1 MSRKSSAFSKTL
13 LTASDFK
20 AKAVFFADA
29 SLVWRSERLLLV
41 PGLNPASPLHAMF
54 LYTLMRESSN
64 VRQAHPRE
72 FEEGAGLTIE
82 KKKNR
87 VYHLSTVCFD

>member
-1 MSRKSSAFSKTL
+1 MSSKFQQKLQNRIVWTGQAGL
-13 LTASDFK
+13 
-20 AKAVFFADA
+20 VEWIEC
-29 SLVWRSERLLLV
+29 SLPMV

-82 KKKNR
+82 KKIVFR
-87 VYHLSTVCFD
+87 VYQFSTICFD